1 MMYMSAS
8 CVGLEEVR
16 RAYEEEK
23 DPKLRERMRMVM
35 GVLEG
40 LSTNKV
46 AERLMVPQ
54 PNVSYWKRRF
64 EREGLEGL
72 RDRPKSGRPP
82 KVERWRMERIRK
94 LVEAKEYTTATEALN
109 LIHERTGVRYS
120 LMHATRILHS
130 WGLSRKRP
138 SRRHVKAAS
147 DRTVRRF
154 KKGLQ
159 RPSWGLWRGA
169 GR

>member
-1 MMYMSAS
+1 MSAIS
-8 CVGLEEVR
+8 VGLERVK
-16 RAYEEEK
+16 RAYEREG

-64 EREGLEGL
+64 EKEGLEGL
-72 RDRPKSGRPP
+72 KDRPKSGRPP
-82 KVERWRMERIRK
+82 KVERWRMERMRK
-94 LVEAKEYTTATEALN
+94 VIEAKEYTTATEVLN

-138 SRRHVKAAS
+138 SKRHVRAAS

-154 KKGLQ
+154 KKRRQ
-159 RPSWGLWRGA
+159 RPS
-169 GR
+169 